1 MGPLIEGTVSS
12 DEVFDTGYEASLR
25 LFMIARQEKRE
36 LIKRIQVLF
45 DAMARALGPRVLL
58 LLGLCDFRPPKSS
71 LCLLKFLT
79 SAVCDLSQDLLREH
93 AATAE
98 FDLLV
103 HQVTQDVFTFLTN
116 CRYVLQVDN
125 KFAVAEVCSR
135 LFARSPQLDCPG
147 GDELAF

>member
-1 MGPLIEGTVSS
+1 M
-12 DEVFDTGYEASLR
+12 
-25 LFMIARQEKRE
+25 
-36 LIKRIQVLF
+36 
-45 DAMARALGPRVLL
+45 
-58 LLGLCDFRPPKSS
+58 
-71 LCLLKFLT
+71 
-79 SAVCDLSQDLLREH
+79 CDLSQDLLREH

-135 LFARSPQLDCPG
+135 LFARSPQLDCLVLG
-147 GDELAF
+147 GSSVEKSRLSKQAQQAKEAHEGDRSLRY